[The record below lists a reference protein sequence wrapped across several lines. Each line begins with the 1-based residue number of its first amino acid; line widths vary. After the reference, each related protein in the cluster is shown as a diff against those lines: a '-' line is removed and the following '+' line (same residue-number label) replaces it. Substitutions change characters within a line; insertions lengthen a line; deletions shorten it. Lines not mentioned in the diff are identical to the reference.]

1 MKKISLLLL
10 SLLALSTM
18 AMAVPAASP
27 QKAIQ
32 DPAEYRAYAATF
44 DIQDATQ
51 KATALE
57 AFVTQYPNSVVKM
70 DALEQALASWE
81 EAGNQ
86 AKMEELANT
95 VLKVAP
101 ENLRALATLAYMR
114 RSQTKPAEARQYGL
128 KGLDAL
134 AKWQKPEDM
143 QDDAFETTRKQMTTI
158 FAGACGFGAL
168 QAKEYVAARDCYM
181 KSLQANP
188 DNLTDSF
195 QAGVAQIEMEP
206 VDPRGFWYVAK
217 AVTLAKG
224 NAAAIDQIAGYG
236 KGYYTK
242 YHGSAEGWD
251 QLVTQAAGQS
261 APPAEFSIKA
271 APGANPAPT
280 QKAPARKRRT

>member
-1 MKKISLLLL
+1 MKKTGLLLL
-10 SLLALSTM
+10 LLAMATI
-18 AMAVPAASP
+18 AMAVPALPA

-32 DPAEYRAYAATF
+32 DQAEYRAYTAAL
-44 DIQDATQ
+44 DIQDAAQ

-57 AFVTQYPNSVVKM
+57 AFVAQYPNSVVKM

-81 EAGNQ
+81 EASNQ

-95 VLKVAP
+95 ILKASP
-101 ENLRALATLAYMR
+101 DNLRALATLAYMR

-134 AKWQKPEDM
+134 SKWQKPEDM

-168 QAKEYVAARDCYM
+168 QAKQYAAARDCYL

-195 QAGVAQIEMEP
+195 QAGVAQIEMDP

-236 KGYYTK
+236 KGYYTR

-251 QLVTQAAGQS
+251 QIVAQAAAQS
-261 APPAEFSIKA
+261 APPANFAVKA
-271 APGANPAPT
+271 APGANPAPA

>member
-1 MKKISLLLL
+1 MKKVGLLLL
-10 SLLALSTM
+10 LLLALATI
-18 AMAVPAASP
+18 ALAVPALPP

-32 DPAEYRAYAATF
+32 DPAEYRAYTATF
-44 DIQDATQ
+44 DIQDAAQ

-57 AFVTQYPNSVVKM
+57 AFVSQYPNSVVKI

-81 EAGNQ
+81 EASNQ
-86 AKMEELANT
+86 ARIEELATNI
-95 VLKVAP
+95 LKVAP
-101 ENLRALATLAYMR
+101 DNLRALATLAYMR

-168 QAKEYVAARDCYM
+168 QAKQYAAARDCYL

-188 DNLTDSF
+188 NLTDSF
-195 QAGVAQIEMEP
+195 QMGVAQIEMEP
-206 VDPRGFWYVAK
+206 IAPLGFWYVAK

-224 NAAAIDQIAGYG
+224 NAAAVDQIAGYG
-236 KGYYTK
+236 KGNYTK
-242 YHGSAEGWD
+242 YHGSADGWD
-251 QLVTQAAGQS
+251 QLVAQAAGQS

-271 APGANPAPT
+271 APGASPAPV